1 MKRHHYDPFKKEKKS
16 FFSKKEE
23 TPEVEEEMVQPPEE
37 PAFENIDELHKI
49 KERPLPRRNKYPIS
63 SVVAAGFWIRFVAF
77 ILDLI
82 VAKAFSSLIASPI
95 IAIAG
100 WPSGLF
106 PVAIKGIAF
115 YLYFIL
121 ATYCTNG
128 QTLGKIICGLRVIH
142 PEEERLSFTTVLVRE
157 GAARLIQTTFFILYV
172 VTAFTDRKQNIGDL
186 LADTY
191 VVKEEL
197 YAMERDDETLFYN
210 YSI

>member
-23 TPEVEEEMVQPPEE
+23 TPEVEDEMVQPPEE

-49 KERPLPRRNKYPIS
+49 KERPLPRRSKYPIS

-115 YLYFIL
+115 
-121 ATYCTNG
+121 
-128 QTLGKIICGLRVIH
+128 
-142 PEEERLSFTTVLVRE
+142 
-157 GAARLIQTTFFILYV
+157 
-172 VTAFTDRKQNIGDL
+172 
-186 LADTY
+186 
-191 VVKEEL
+191 
-197 YAMERDDETLFYN
+197 
-210 YSI
+210 